1 MKQRKRNRIPLGDV
15 SCVIDVQMIPAVVI
29 GQQLCGV
36 SRVVHRFVEIDHAIE
51 LTAAADPG
59 VDFLTDFSFSGE

>member
-36 SRVVHRFVEIDHAIE
+36 ARVVHRFVEIDTPSNSPLLRIQA
-51 LTAAADPG
+51 LT
-59 VDFLTDFSFSGE
+59 S